1 MHKSR
6 EASQSMVKRG
16 LYVGRFQPFHK
27 GHLAVIADILQEV
40 DEIVIVIGSAQ
51 YSHRID
57 NPFTAGERLTMIH
70 RALKEAEIPL
80 KRCWVVPVPDV
91 HRHMLWAA
99 EVVGYTPKF
108 DVAYANDPLTS
119 RLLKEAGYKVRPC
132 PFHKRNLYS
141 ATEVRNRILEDKEWE
156 ALVPN
161 SVVKYIK
168 QIGGVQRLQ
177 DLNKTDKVQC

>member
-1 MHKSR
+1 MRKSR
-6 EASQSMVKRG
+6 AHGPSMVKRG
-16 LYVGRFQPFHK
+16 LYVGRFQPFHM
-27 GHLAVIADILQEV
+27 GHLAVIVDILREV

-57 NPFTAGERLTMIH
+57 NPFTSGERLTMIH
-70 RALKEAEIPL
+70 RALKEAEIPWE
-80 KRCWVVPVPDV
+80 RCWVVPVPDV

-119 RLLKEAGYKVRPC
+119 RLLKEAGYKVKPC
-132 PFHKRNLYS
+132 PFHKRDLYS
-141 ATEVRNRILEDKEWE
+141 ATEVRKRMLEGKNWE
-156 ALVPN
+156 TLVPK
-161 SVVKYIK
+161 SVAAYIK

-177 DLNKTDKVQC
+177 DLNKTDKV